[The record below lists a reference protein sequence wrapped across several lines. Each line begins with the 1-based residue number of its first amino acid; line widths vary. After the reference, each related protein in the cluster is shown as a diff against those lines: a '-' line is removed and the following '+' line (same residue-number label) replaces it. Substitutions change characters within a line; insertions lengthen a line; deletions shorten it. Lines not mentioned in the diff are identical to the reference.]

1 MGVAVR
7 TSAGTNAKPRYRT
20 VVVRK
25 PDHTVGQVFKDR
37 VAAISTHLPASLK
50 AFGRRCAQ
58 PRVLLVLAVFV
69 AAFSFVAVYYYIKLA
84 AEIDARLQGSSLDNS
99 VAIVTA
105 PFKLSIGD
113 HLPIDEL
120 TDYLR
125 AVGYQ
130 QRSVGEENA
139 IGSFE
144 VDGNA
149 MLIYPGDA
157 ASSQL
162 SLNSVRIQEDKGG
175 RVVSLTNPMTGE
187 RLSSAAIEG
196 ELLATVRDGDRR
208 KKIAVQF
215 SDIPD
220 NLRNAI
226 VAAEDHSF
234 FSHNGVSWR
243 GILRALKADVDHG
256 EFVQGG
262 STLTQQLIKNDF
274 LTADRTL
281 SRKLKEAAMAI
292 ILESRL
298 SKQEIFTL
306 YCNDV
311 YLGQSGTFAING
323 FAQAA
328 QVYFDKDLGDLTLG
342 EAAFLAGL
350 ICGPNR
356 YSAHKDQARAV
367 ERRNLVLD
375 AMVGTG
381 AIVPE
386 AAAAAKTESL
396 QIKKHEVQND
406 FGTSYFIDYAQ
417 RFVDDRYGPQRLSSQ
432 HRITTTM
439 DLRLQRAA
447 YGALQRQTEK
457 LDKALSRSARKGEA
471 PQQVQGALIA
481 MDAHTGEVLAMV
493 GGRSYDES
501 QLNRAT
507 DAKRQP
513 GSAFKPFVYA
523 TALSTR
529 SYTAASLISD
539 TPQTFNYDGGKSEYK
554 PSDYHGGFTNR
565 NVTLREALRRS
576 LNVPAVAL
584 AMSVGL
590 GNVADVAAKSGLAR
604 PRVYPSMAL
613 GTSEVSPL
621 ELAAAYTA
629 FANNGMALRPIPITS
644 ISRGDKVGPAERL
657 KASNTSVF
665 SPQVA
670 YLMTSLLQSVVDEG
684 TASRLRAM
692 GLKGAI
698 AGKTGTSSDGWFVG
712 YTPRIVC
719 AAWVGFD
726 DNRDL
731 RMKASDAALPMWAD
745 FMKQAL
751 DLRPELGGDSFARP
765 GGLVTVEIDPATGC
779 LASPD
784 SPARIQEVFLAGTEP
799 SSSCTQEVIAETAPD
814 ETSDIQEPQDLST
827 SETETGSRD
836 QDEVT
841 LEVCAISGL
850 LASADCPRTE
860 KKTFQLG
867 KEPVLKCSPEFHRNA
882 ADTSHLRTES
892 NVDREMSA
900 QPNDERSAKPNHSRN
915 INTARPK
922 SGYGKDG
929 AMH

>member
-1 MGVAVR
+1 MSSAINVR
-7 TSAGTNAKPRYRT
+7 PVNGAKRRPKTVVLRDSLYPARRSFKDKLFEILNPVLDRVRPYATPLAKPRT
-20 VVVRK
+20 LIILSVLA
-25 PDHTVGQVFKDR
+25 G
-37 VAAISTHLPASLK
+37 A
-50 AFGRRCAQ
+50 
-58 PRVLLVLAVFV
+58 LLVG
-69 AAFSFVAVYYYIKLA
+69 SIYYYNKLA
-84 AEIDARLQGSSLDNS
+84 AEIDARIQSSSLDNS
-99 VAIVTA
+99 VGIFTA

-113 HLPIDEL
+113 QLPIGEL

-125 AVGYQ
+125 TVGYQ
-130 QRSVGEENA
+130 SRSAGEEN
-139 IGSFE
+139 IVGSFE
-144 VDGNA
+144 VDGNSI
-149 MLIYPGDA
+149 LIFPGDA
-157 ASSQL
+157 ASSQHG
-162 SLNSVRIQEDKGG
+162 LNSVRIQGDKNG
-175 RVVSLTNPMTGE
+175 RVVSLTSPLTGE
-187 RLSSAAIEG
+187 QVRSAAIEG
-196 ELLATVRDGDRR
+196 ELLATVRGGDRR

-215 SDIPD
+215 SDIPE

-226 VAAEDHSF
+226 LATEDRRF
-234 FSHNGVSWR
+234 FSHNGIDWR
-243 GILRALKADVDHG
+243 GILRALKADVDAG
-256 EFVQGG
+256 GVVQGG

-342 EAAFLAGL
+342 ETAFLAGL

-356 YSAHKDQARAV
+356 YSAHRDQARAL
-367 ERRNLVLD
+367 ERRNIVLD
-375 AMVGTG
+375 AMVDTD
-381 AIVPE
+381 AITPE
-386 AAAAAKTESL
+386 VAASAKSEPL

-406 FGTSYFIDYAQ
+406 SGTSYFIDYVQ
-417 RFVDDRYGPQRLSSQ
+417 RFADDRFGPRRMSSQQRL
-432 HRITTTM
+432 TTTL
-439 DLRLQRAA
+439 DPRLQRAA
-447 YGALQRQTEK
+447 YGAVTRQTEK
-457 LDKALSRSARKGEA
+457 LDKIFSRTARKGQV
-471 PQQVQGALIA
+471 PQRVQGALVA
-481 MDAHTGEVLAMV
+481 LDAHTGEVLAMV

-523 TALSTR
+523 AALSSR

-539 TPQTFNYDGGKSEYK
+539 TPQTFTYDGGRKEYK
-554 PSDYHGGFTNR
+554 PNNYHGGFTNR

-590 GNVADVAAKSGLAR
+590 GQVADVAEKSGLER

-629 FANNGMALRPIPITS
+629 FANQGTAVRPIPIRS
-644 ISRGDKVGPAERL
+644 ISRGDKVGAHEL
-657 KASNTSVF
+657 LQASGVSVF

-670 YLMTSLLQSVVDEG
+670 YLMTNLLQSVVDEG

-698 AGKTGTSSDGWFVG
+698 AGKTGTTSDGWFVG

-719 AAWVGFD
+719 VAWLGFD

-731 RMKASDAALPMWAD
+731 RLKASESAVPMWAD

-751 DLRPELGGDSFARP
+751 DFRPELGGDSFAKP
-765 GGLVTVEIDPATGC
+765 GGIVTVEIDPATGC

-784 SPARIQEVFLAGTEP
+784 SLSRRQEVFIAGTEP
-799 SSSCTQEVIAETAPD
+799 YSDCSQELMAEASLD
-814 ETSDIQEPQDLST
+814 ETLDETIGEQEPRDNPG
-827 SETETGSRD
+827 SETEGESRD
-836 QDEVT
+836 YDKIQ
-841 LEVCAISGL
+841 LEVCLETGL
-850 LASADCPRTE
+850 LASPDCPRTE
-860 KKTFQLG
+860 KRTFDLSR
-867 KEPVLKCSPEFHRNA
+867 EPRVTCRIELHSRTTTRQPPE
-882 ADTSHLRTES
+882 TEPI
-892 NVDREMSA
+892 DREGGADNRPVTS
-900 QPNDERSAKPNHSRN
+900 PWLRVKPVEKKARN
-915 INTARPK
+915 RNGP
-922 SGYGKDG
+922 
-929 AMH
+929 MF